1 MKIDRRD
8 FLNLAVIGGSVLVS
22 GLGNPAG
29 LARAAKSPEKS
40 FLFFQLSETHCGFN
54 GPKVNP
60 PRYVISE
67 FNVNGERL

>member
-40 FLFFQLSETHCGFN
+40 FLLSDTHWGFN

-60 PRYVISE
+60 ARYVISE